1 MRGSAELREQAE
13 SKRRV
18 AELARRAGDSL
29 LATGDRVAML
39 QHAQELAGLEAQARA
54 LDAQRKKDKPVA

>member
-1 MRGSAELREQAE
+1 
-13 SKRRV
+13 
-18 AELARRAGDSL
+18 L